1 MDIKISNIKERILY
15 FAKNQNI
22 SYESFCDSIGMTYGS
37 FKGVAKQRPLNSDAL
52 EILITKYPEINCEWL
67 LIGKGVMLQKEEKTI
82 ENVISLETSLRK
94 ELDLKNQVISHYE
107 EKLTFLEDKIK
118 AMGTDLESDEPAL
131 LQMIKEIHHITVS
144 NAINDIIKVNEGEEH
159 KEKGKKKQLNP

>member
-22 SYESFCDSIGMTYGS
+22 SYESFCESIGMTYGS

-94 ELDLKNQVISHYE
+94 ELDLKNQIISHYK
-107 EKLTFLEDKIK
+107 EKVTFLEDKIK

>member
-22 SYESFCDSIGMTYGS
+22 SYESFCESIGMTYGS

-94 ELDLKNQVISHYE
+94 ELDLKNQVISHYK
-107 EKLTFLEDKIK
+107 EKVTFLEDKIK

-144 NAINDIIKVNEGEEH
+144 NAINDIIKVNEGE
-159 KEKGKKKQLNP
+159 

>member
-22 SYESFCDSIGMTYGS
+22 SYESFCESIGMTYGS

-67 LIGKGVMLQKEEKTI
+67 LIGKGAMLQKEEKTI

-94 ELDLKNQVISHYE
+94 ELDLKNQVISHYK
-107 EKLTFLEDKIK
+107 EKVTFLEDKIK